1 MVHRLLADAL
11 VVAHLGFIVFVV
23 AGGLLALRRP
33 RAAWLHLPAVAWG
46 IYAEATATICP
57 LTPLENL
64 WRQRAGQDGYAGG
77 FVEHYLVP
85 LIYPAGLTPRLQLA
99 LAALV
104 LGINVLVY
112 GIVAARRR
120 RGRRHAGSATG
131 AGGPT

>member
-11 VVAHLGFIVFVV
+11 VVAHLGSGCSVTAVQ
-23 AGGLLALRRP
+23 GGRSVDTSMG
-33 RAAWLHLPAVAWG
+33 W
-46 IYAEATATICP
+46 
-57 LTPLENL
+57 TPLENL